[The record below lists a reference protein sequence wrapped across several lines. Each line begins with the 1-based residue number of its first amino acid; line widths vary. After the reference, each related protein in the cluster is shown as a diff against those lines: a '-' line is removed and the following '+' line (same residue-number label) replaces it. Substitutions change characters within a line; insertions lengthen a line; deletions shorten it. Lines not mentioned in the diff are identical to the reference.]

1 MPRYSY
7 KCTECEF
14 VFDIF
19 HSMSEEI
26 NEHYCERCEG
36 DREIKKI
43 PASFFSF
50 EKSDVGKVTREH
62 IREAKQDL
70 REQRKEAIK
79 DYVDSNSTS
88 SS

>member
-7 KCTECEF
+7 KCTECESI
-14 VFDIF
+14 FDIF

-26 NEHYCERCEG
+26 EKYHCEVCQGER
-36 DREIKKI
+36 DVKKI

-50 EKSDVGKVTREH
+50 ERSDVGKITREH

-79 DYVDSNSTS
+79 DYVDSSSTS
-88 SS
+88 SD

>member
-14 VFDIF
+14 IFDIF

-26 NEHYCERCEG
+26 DEHYCERCEG
-36 DREIKKI
+36 DRKVKKI

-50 EKSDVGKVTREH
+50 EKSDVGKITREH

-70 REQRKEAIK
+70 KEQRKGAIK
-79 DYVDSNSTS
+79 DYVDSSNTS
-88 SS
+88 SD